1 MADDE
6 EKYAQR
12 KASQKPGAAKRPR
25 KPRPVAVVLCNGN
38 CELHGCEQ
46 GCVGCQACVN
56 ACRKGAIS
64 LNERG
69 VAHVDQDACVGCGLC
84 AKACPSGAASVVNNL
99 SRIDETLCLSCGQC
113 LVKCPRGAI
122 RDVRGI
128 LRK

>member
-12 KASQKPGAAKRPR
+12 KAPQKPSAAKRPH

-56 ACRKGAIS
+56 AGLFAMFFFGAFYYDVYFRFFGRKA
-64 LNERG
+64 RR
-69 VAHVDQDACVGCGLC
+69 Q
-84 AKACPSGAASVVNNL
+84 
-99 SRIDETLCLSCGQC
+99 
-113 LVKCPRGAI
+113 
-122 RDVRGI
+122 
-128 LRK
+128 

>member
-6 EKYAQR
+6 VKYAQR

-69 VAHVDQDACVGCGLC
+69 VACIACGACER
-84 AKACPSGAASVVNNL
+84 ACPAGAIHVVDNHAV
-99 SRIDETLCLSCGQC
+99 IDYSACIACGMC
-113 LVKCPRGAI
+113 ATKCPRGVI
-122 RDVRGI
+122 RDAWGI
-128 LRK
+128 VAQI

>member
-12 KASQKPGAAKRPR
+12 KAPQKPGAAKRPR

-69 VAHVDQDACVGCGLC
+69 VAHVDQGAR
-84 AKACPSGAASVVNNL
+84 AATASRPQPPPSSAST
-99 SRIDETLCLSCGQC
+99 SAWPETTPTC
-113 LVKCPRGAI
+113 
-122 RDVRGI
+122 
-128 LRK
+128 